1 MIKTQSAFGSFS
13 VDDLDA
19 AKQFYTQTLGL
30 TVDENTMGLQLQLP
44 GGGVIF
50 IYPKDD
56 HEPASFTVLNIVVD
70 DIDDAMDELKEQGVV
85 FERYNNLP
93 AEQDEKGVLRGRNS
107 YEGPDMAWFKDPADN
122 IFSLMQE

>member
-1 MIKTQSAFGSFS
+1 MFTAKSAFGGFS
-13 VDDLDA
+13 VDNLDE

-30 TVDENTMGLQLQLP
+30 MVDEDALGLQLKLP
-44 GGGVIF
+44 GGGTMF

-56 HEPASFTVLNIVVD
+56 HEPASFTVLNLVVN
-70 DIDDAMDELKEQGVV
+70 DIDDAIDELQEMGVV

-93 AEQDEKGVLRGRNS
+93 AEQDEKGVLRGRSS